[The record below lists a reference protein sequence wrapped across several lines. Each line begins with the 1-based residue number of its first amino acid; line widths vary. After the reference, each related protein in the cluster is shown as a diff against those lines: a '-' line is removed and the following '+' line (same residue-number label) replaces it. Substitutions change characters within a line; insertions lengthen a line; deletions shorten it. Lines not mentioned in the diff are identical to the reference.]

1 MQDVGKPKAEVAAQR
16 VMQRVKGVTVVP
28 HFCRIEEKDITFYQD
43 FQIIVL
49 GLDSLEARSYINSVV
64 CGFLGLILQPLA
76 CISKFRCC
84 KFNLNLLRLCHPFH
98 LSQLKLLEISAC
110 SSGLFQVGDTKYA
123 FYLNCCGIMST
134 IWCFWW
140 FYWKFSLYLLIER
153 LFFLFLSV
161 VEKNTR
167 RMVHR
172 MFLRSSRSWM
182 VAQKDSKA
190 MPELYFLD
198 WLLVFIVPSGY
209 FHLRSHSHYVL

>member
-1 MQDVGKPKAEVAAQR
+1 MASICDGCSTSSVFTCFLFFTYSSQEECRSRPNNSIVRFCRMQDVGKPKAEVAAQR

-64 CGFLGLILQPLA
+64 CGFLGLILQPSA

-134 IWCFWW
+134 IWCF
-140 FYWKFSLYLLIER
+140 
-153 LFFLFLSV
+153 
-161 VEKNTR
+161 
-167 RMVHR
+167 
-172 MFLRSSRSWM
+172 
-182 VAQKDSKA
+182 
-190 MPELYFLD
+190 
-198 WLLVFIVPSGY
+198 
-209 FHLRSHSHYVL
+209 